1 VNTPTKVLALGA
13 YTWKVRAYVGGVWK
27 AYSAAKS
34 FSIATTAFDSEF
46 TSNAS
51 GWLAVHGTW
60 SYGSGYLQGVDDGGY
75 FASAIHSNS
84 FGTMTYE
91 VKMKRTGYAY
101 AAQGIY
107 FCGSPSPIVDG
118 ALWNN
123 GYMFLYDNTGQF
135 EILEMY
141 QGTLYSIVTWS
152 DSSYLTSG
160 TNTLKV
166 THSKSTGYTKFYI
179 NGHSLGY
186 ITLTDFASGMVGVTY
201 YDYGQSN
208 DKLFVDY
215 AKVSLSAPS
224 SMVAADGESG
234 PNLSSGTKQAT
245 SLTSVEK
252 SR

>member
-13 YTWKVRAYVGGVWK
+13 YTWKVRAYVKGAWK
-27 AYSAAKS
+27 SYSAAKS

-51 GWLAVHGTW
+51 GWLGVHGTW
-60 SYGSGYLQGVDDGGY
+60 GYGGGYLQGVDDDGY
-75 FASAIHSNS
+75 FASAIHINS

-101 AAQGIY
+101 APQGIY

-123 GYMFLYDNTGQF
+123 GYMFLYSNSGEF

-141 QGTLYSIVTWS
+141 QGTLYVVVSWS
-152 DSSYLTSG
+152 DTSYLTSS

-166 THSKSTGYTKFYI
+166 THSKSNGYTKFYI
-179 NGHSLGY
+179 NGHYLGY
-186 ITLTDFASGMVGVTY
+186 IYLDDFSSGMVGVTY
-201 YDYGQSN
+201 FDDGYSN
-208 DKLFVDY
+208 DKLYVDY

-234 PNLSSGTKQAT
+234 TNLSSGRTPA

-252 SR
+252 SQ